1 MEQAAL
7 ASEEKK
13 VEEEEKVDDP
23 FTLGELEDEKRNFI
37 VKYRPH
43 KKVWNFI
50 QEDPSERLPHLLR
63 ATADPNDAYID
74 ERVRELLKVME
85 EMGMHLRT
93 FNPEDWNHLNDAT
106 WQIFKAREDDLEK
119 RMEIYI

>member
-74 ERVRELLKVME
+74 ER
-85 EMGMHLRT
+85 
-93 FNPEDWNHLNDAT
+93 
-106 WQIFKAREDDLEK
+106 LEK
-119 RMEIYI
+119 ASALLALAPRLPRVGVSPPESKVFALM